1 MLEKSKII
9 QLFNNH
15 FPPVTE
21 ENIVKRTI
29 FFFGL
34 LYILLFSIPM
44 VMQNISLS
52 TVIIFSVTIFF
63 FITHSLSFIISK
75 KYPSFFRLIDLFS
88 GFKLFMFVYV
98 TFLMFTLLLTV
109 YFPDDTTFLGILYF
123 IGFGIFPV
131 VILFYY
137 ISRAIKYAKTKIK
150 DKK

>member
-1 MLEKSKII
+1 MLKKSNFV
-9 QLFNNH
+9 QFFNNH

-21 ENIVKRTI
+21 ENITRRTVI
-29 FFFGL
+29 LYGL
-34 LYILLFSIPM
+34 LYLVLFFIPM
-44 VMQNISLS
+44 VMQDNSLS
-52 TVIIFSVTIFF
+52 SVAIFSATIFF
-63 FITHSLSFIISK
+63 FVAHSLSFITSK

-109 YFPDDTTFLGILYF
+109 YFPNETIFLGILYF

-137 ISRAIKYAKTKIK
+137 ISRAAKYAKTKIK